1 MNIAVI
7 FAGGVGSRMHSKDRP
22 KQFLEMYNK
31 PIIIHTLEYFENHS
45 MIDAIVVVCI
55 KDWIPYLNKLLYKFR
70 IEKVKSVVPGGETGQ
85 LSIYNGLKSAKQ
97 IAKDEKSIV
106 LIHDGVRPLINEK
119 VISDNIQSVIKY
131 GSAITTA
138 KVKETILVV
147 NEGTATID
155 YVPSRNNSRVAK
167 APQSFWL
174 DDILKAH
181 EKALS
186 EGEKNCID
194 SCTMMQRYGYDL
206 YLIDGPGENIKITT
220 PEDFYTM
227 RAILEA
233 KENEIKTKDREAYEK
248 EIKKLQEQ
256 LKKEEAKVTSLQNDL
271 NSSED
276 KKKIAVME
284 AVKKVEDEKR
294 DLEGK
299 LTQEKDRAQ
308 FLLTQKDDE
317 IAYYKDLKTRMSTK
331 MVGETLEQHCEIQF
345 NQLRATAFRN
355 AYFEKD
361 NDARSGS
368 KGDYIYREC
377 DENGVE
383 IISIMFEMKN
393 EMDETA
399 TKHKNEDFFKELDK
413 DRREKKCEYAVL
425 VSLLEADSELYNGGI
440 VDVSY
445 KYDKMYVVRPQCFIP
460 MITLLRNAAMNALV
474 YKQEL
479 EVIRNQDIDISNFE
493 DSLLQFK
500 NDFSRNYNIAHT
512 HFDKAIDEIDK
523 TIDHLQ
529 KVKKEL
535 LGSDNQLRIANN
547 KVDEVSVKKL
557 TKNNPTMQA
566 KFKEL

>member
-1 MNIAVI
+1 MAELKCPHCGQAFTVDDTEVSSII
-7 FAGGVGSRMHSKDRP
+7 QQIRDKEFQKD
-22 KQFLEMYNK
+22 
-31 PIIIHTLEYFENHS
+31 
-45 MIDAIVVVCI
+45 
-55 KDWIPYLNKLLYKFR
+55 
-70 IEKVKSVVPGGETGQ
+70 
-85 LSIYNGLKSAKQ
+85 LKSRVSEMEEHMR
-97 IAKDEKSIV
+97 EK
-106 LIHDGVRPLINEK
+106 
-119 VISDNIQSVIKY
+119 
-131 GSAITTA
+131 
-138 KVKETILVV
+138 
-147 NEGTATID
+147 
-155 YVPSRNNSRVAK
+155 
-167 APQSFWL
+167 
-174 DDILKAH
+174 H
-181 EKALS
+181 EL
-186 EGEKNCID
+186 E
-194 SCTMMQRYGYDL
+194 
-206 YLIDGPGENIKITT
+206 
-220 PEDFYTM
+220 
-227 RAILEA
+227 LEA

-248 EIKKLQEQ
+248 EIKKLQER

-474 YKQEL
+474 YKHCTP
-479 EVIRNQDIDISNFE
+479 F
-493 DSLLQFK
+493 
-500 NDFSRNYNIAHT
+500 
-512 HFDKAIDEIDK
+512 
-523 TIDHLQ
+523 
-529 KVKKEL
+529 
-535 LGSDNQLRIANN
+535 GLRPGRKPSAR
-547 KVDEVSVKKL
+547 
-557 TKNNPTMQA
+557 
-566 KFKEL
+566 